1 MITNLIFPSFLYSC
15 LTTADAD
22 SYASLPIIFPGL
34 NAALYMINN
43 NLNNQQIPGSR
54 AVTRKFWIFKTKSE
68 CTSIKL
74 VSSKLSTSNNWWQFT
89 TGPLVDQS
97 PSGRVDQ
104 SPSGR
109 VDQSPSSRVDQ
120 SPSGS
125 HPPMGIGAS
134 FWWPDVLSDTN
145 QLWTKEDMLESE
157 NPSSSS
163 EFPVL
168 YYINHQWLMKY
179 LSTDN

>member
-43 NLNNQQIPGSR
+43 NLNNQQIPGSQ
-54 AVTRKFWIFKTKSE
+54 AVTRKSQIFKTKSD

-74 VSSKLSTSNNWWQFT
+74 DSSKLSTSNNWWQFT

-109 VDQSPSSRVDQ
+109 VDQHHQ
-120 SPSGS
+120 
-125 HPPMGIGAS
+125 AE
-134 FWWPDVLSDTN
+134 LTN
-145 QLWTKEDMLESE
+145 HHQAELT
-157 NPSSSS
+157 NHHQA
-163 EFPVL
+163 VV
-168 YYINHQWLMKY
+168 HQWVLEQVFGGRMSFLTPTSCGLRKTCWN
-179 LSTDN
+179 LKTSPAVVNFCL